1 MRVIDKTKTL
11 FSNKFGKR
19 KKRSV
24 KRRSV
29 KRRSV
34 KRRSVKRRSVKRRS
48 VKRRSKFSR
57 RSKKRRSLK
66 RKMKF
71 GDVFSELYE
80 GIQNNNIGDTTFFY
94 NVIYDDGKK
103 VNSSKV
109 YEELIKKQRGLKT
122 LTKIFNFQLT
132 KYKED
137 INNEGLSSCQLLNK
151 YNSEICEKFGDN
163 HDMIIVNWLI
173 YRESL
178 VSIINNSISNKDYKK
193 HGEELDKYY
202 NSWWGKYPELKRSKE
217 CELNDINCGLDY
229 SSDSSASSTIASSG

>member
-48 VKRRSKFSR
+48 VKKRSKFSR

-71 GDVFSELYE
+71 GNVFDESYYE
-80 GIQNNNIGDTTFFY
+80 MPNIDDTTFFY
-94 NVIYDDGKK
+94 GDGK
-103 VNSSKV
+103 KV
-109 YEELIKKQRGLKT
+109 YEELTKKQRRLNT
-122 LTKIFNFQLT
+122 LTKIFDFQLIE
-132 KYKED
+132 YKED

-178 VSIINNSISNKDYKK
+178 VSIINNSISNKDHKK

-202 NSWWGKYPELKRSKE
+202 NRWWGTYPELKRSKE
-217 CELNDINCGLDY
+217 CELNDIDCGLDY
-229 SSDSSASSTIASSG
+229 NSDSSASSTIASSG